1 MLNKNASLPSAP
13 HCSTSGDCAE
23 NCAQCR
29 WHRIRREQLYQV
41 VGAGT
46 STIESV
52 PCPLRWLN
60 WHKPTRTVAPS
71 CALPWRR
78 HRHHR
83 CYGDGNLRR
92 VDGVNA
98 IDPALKAEL
107 DAVNQLISTAMP
119 QRWRNIVNNGRR
131 YDGARL
137 HTLLPELTTR
147 QPVMVAAR
155 RSLM

>member
-13 HCSTSGDCAE
+13 HWHTSGDCAE

-29 WHRIRREQLYQV
+29 RHRIRQQQLYQV

-52 PCPLRWLN
+52 PCALRWLN

-71 CALPWRR
+71 CALTWRR

-92 VDGVNA
+92 IACVNA
-98 IDPALKAEL
+98 IDPALKTEL
-107 DAVNQLISTAMP
+107 DAVNQLDSTAMP
-119 QRWRNIVNNGRR
+119 RRWRSIANNGRR
-131 YDGARL
+131 YERARL
-137 HTLLPELTTR
+137 HTLLPELATR
-147 QPVMVAAR
+147 QPVMVVAR